1 MRTYA
6 PVRKLLKCVN
16 MPGSTFYYR
25 SQGGKRGRK
34 PLREIMHRD
43 GSRYSEEEILELIKG
58 LLCDDFTSSYGYIK
72 ITHWLKQRGYIV
84 NKKRIYRIM
93 KQAGLL
99 KRRNHFRKPYK
110 APQAE
115 EFLMRPKGPYEGL
128 QMDITYV
135 FIQGEDR
142 SALFLVIQ
150 DVFSRKVLGYRIGWT
165 MRKSDVIEL
174 IDDVLLDLDKIPNK
188 ITIRTDRGPQ
198 FVAHMLYEYLKE
210 VGIGHELTKPKTPQH
225 NAYIE
230 SFFSIFER
238 EVIYKEEFS
247 SIEHLKETAHKF
259 ITFYNDER
267 LHAGLKYMSPEMALK
282 SFFNKQQEKGV
293 SLNKNTV
300 QLIGG

>member
-1 MRTYA
+1 
-6 PVRKLLKCVN
+6 
-16 MPGSTFYYR
+16 MPRSTFYYR

-34 PLREIMHRD
+34 SVKEIEHKE
-43 GSRYSEEEILELIKG
+43 GIRYSEEKILELIKG
-58 LLCDDFTSSYGYIK
+58 LLFDDFTSSYGYIK
-72 ITHWLKQRGYIV
+72 ITHWLKHRGYIV
-84 NKKRIYRIM
+84 NKKRVYRIM

-99 KRRNHFRKPYK
+99 KSRDLFRKQYR

-135 FIQGEDR
+135 FIQGEKR

-165 MRKSDVIEL
+165 MRGSDVIEL
-174 IDDVLLDLDKIPNK
+174 IDDVVLGLDKIPKK
-188 ITIRTDRGPQ
+188 IIIRTDRGQQ
-198 FVAHMLYEYLKE
+198 FVSHMLYEYLQE
-210 VGIGHELTKPKTPQH
+210 VGIGHELTRPKTPQH

-238 EVIYKEEFS
+238 EVIYKEEFF

-267 LHAGLKYMSPEMALK
+267 LHAGLRYRSPAMVLK
-282 SFFNKQQEKGV
+282 DFFNRQKQEGG
-293 SLNKNTV
+293 SLNQYPV